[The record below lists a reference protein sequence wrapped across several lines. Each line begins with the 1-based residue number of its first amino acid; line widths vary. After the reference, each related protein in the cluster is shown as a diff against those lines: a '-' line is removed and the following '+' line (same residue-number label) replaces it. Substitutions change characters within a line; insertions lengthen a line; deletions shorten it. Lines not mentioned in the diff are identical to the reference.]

1 MRKVRKEIPIFSEQ
15 YIKEICRLY
24 GDVYDDRIEDSRPPA
39 AGKKNG
45 KTDYR
50 GAGVDWTPG
59 TQARHKSLAAFRRE
73 LDEVHGI
80 RLSTSKIRKILIT
93 GGVWTTERSREI
105 QMMFDQLT
113 DPENNSE
120 AMSEDEAVLEISRQ
134 LDVSTVTVIINLPYR
149 KCVNRLEEKT
159 KNAVRCDRYRR
170 KKKGVQQTE

>member
-1 MRKVRKEIPIFSEQ
+1 
-15 YIKEICRLY
+15 
-24 GDVYDDRIEDSRPPA
+24 
-39 AGKKNG
+39 
-45 KTDYR
+45 
-50 GAGVDWTPG
+50 
-59 TQARHKSLAAFRRE
+59 
-73 LDEVHGI
+73 
-80 RLSTSKIRKILIT
+80 
-93 GGVWTTERSREI
+93 
-105 QMMFDQLT
+105 MMFDQLT